1 MNSYRFNFSVSVT
14 IAHWVFYKQTFIM
27 ADFIL
32 ISPLLAFCLN
42 FSWGRILNLFVFT
55 LFYRFPGHSS
65 SFVTVEFKYTLSILN
80 KISMYMWRI

>member
-42 FSWGRILNLFVFT
+42 FSLG
-55 LFYRFPGHSS
+55 
-65 SFVTVEFKYTLSILN
+65 
-80 KISMYMWRI
+80 